1 MWPKTSFK
9 IGKKTGDTKKNIA
22 KQNCASYFF
31 TIALNLKSATCNLFD
46 ICGCGYLSKT
56 TRFRKESL
64 CCSRKRQNPLTP
76 WCDLRQYAKGHEDL
90 RLPKIKFESHHVCI
104 IACVYVQYVLSC
116 SPNPFCRDRNTL
128 EYKSFDSACAFKSKA
143 LHVCVRY
150 EVSVKVSYQSGQKQE
165 HRVFRHERFW
175 QPLPAKAVRSSICAR
190 LKYRHTT
197 IHTCLRGY
205 KNGDCASPPFPL

>member
-1 MWPKTSFK
+1 MIKNSPPKGVSFSDL
-9 IGKKTGDTKKNIA
+9 ICNFVMSIVGFSFLFLQHQD
-22 KQNCASYFF
+22 
-31 TIALNLKSATCNLFD
+31 NLKTATCNLFD
-46 ICGCGYLSKT
+46 IYGCGCLSKT

-104 IACVYVQYVLSC
+104 IACVYIQNVLSC

-165 HRVFRHERFW
+165 HRVFPPWTILATASSQSRSVFHPRK
-175 QPLPAKAVRSSICAR
+175 AKISSYNDTLLFAWI
-190 LKYRHTT
+190 
-197 IHTCLRGY
+197 
-205 KNGDCASPPFPL
+205 